1 MRELLGL
8 KLLQLDALLLKYRV
22 DDDLHLPEDPYLS
35 DIWSIQSP
43 KDNVLPET
51 TIDYDP
57 TMVPPWIFDRGF
69 IEASLLKWEVGY
81 SWQGLVIP
89 IRDENF
95 RLVGSVTR
103 RPKGFTPKY
112 LYQTGTKVSKILYGV
127 YNINRKSQFI
137 CVTEGTLD
145 TIWLDQHGYDS
156 VALLGANMSN
166 RQEEIL
172 LSLGA
177 PEIVLCLDGD
187 TPGQLAAAKIAT
199 RLSKSCMVSFIRL
212 PEEYKDVQEIRD
224 SKILHGVLTKRSIV
238 QWT

>member
-8 KLLQLDALLLKYRV
+8 KLLQLDALLLKYKI
-22 DDDLHLPEDPYLS
+22 DDEIHLPDDPYVA
-35 DIWSIQSP
+35 WEKEP
-43 KDNVLPET
+43 EENVLPET

-57 TMVPPWIFDRGF
+57 SMVPPWILDRGF
-69 IEASLLKWEVGY
+69 TPQSLTRWECGY
-81 SWQGLVIP
+81 NWQGLVIP
-89 IRDENF
+89 IRDENS

-103 RPKGFTPKY
+103 RPQGFTPKY
-112 LYQTGTKVSKILYGV
+112 LYQTGTKVSKILYGA
-127 YNINRKSQFI
+127 YNIDRKSQFI

-145 TIWLDQHGYDS
+145 TIWLDQHGYSS
-156 VALLGANMSN
+156 VAILGANMSN

-187 TPGQLAAAKIAT
+187 TPGQQAAAKIAS

-212 PEEYKDVQEIRD
+212 PTEYKDVQEIRD
-224 SKILHGVLTKRSIV
+224 SKILHDVLTKRSIV